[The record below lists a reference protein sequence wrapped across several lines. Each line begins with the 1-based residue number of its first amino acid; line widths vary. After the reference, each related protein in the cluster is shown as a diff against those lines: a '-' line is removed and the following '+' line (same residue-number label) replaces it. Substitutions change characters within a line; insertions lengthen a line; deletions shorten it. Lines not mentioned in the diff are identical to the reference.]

1 MSPSEGPATAP
12 TTVTL
17 RPPTVNDGAA
27 IAALREK
34 VGTLDPN
41 SPYAYLM
48 VCDRFAKSSVV
59 AETEDGSIV
68 GFVCGIRSHEKPDA
82 LFVWQVGVDPA
93 LRGAGLGRRM
103 LADLASRDGGPR
115 WLEATV
121 TPSNEASRALFR
133 SFARSLGASCEVRP
147 CYLPDHFPG
156 DATEGEDLFR
166 IGPLDSTT

>member
-1 MSPSEGPATAP
+1 MSRTAP
-12 TTVTL
+12 DSAAPKTVTL

-27 IAALREK
+27 LWQLRED
-34 VGTLDPN
+34 VGTLDAN

-48 VCDRFAKSSVV
+48 ACDRFAKSSVV
-59 AETEDGSIV
+59 AEADGRLV
-68 GFVCGIRSHEKPDA
+68 GFVCGIRSHEKPDT
-82 LFVWQVGVDPA
+82 LFVWQVGVDPS
-93 LRGAGLGRRM
+93 LRGAGLARRM

-115 WLEATV
+115 WIEATV

-133 SFARSLGASCEVRP
+133 SFAKSLGCACEVRP

-156 DATEGEDLFR
+156 DTTEGEDLFR